1 MSTEE
6 GLKRDIGLWGFTSN
20 IINIVI
26 GSGIF
31 VLPALVPELSYDDL
45 EINNGSDASTIFYN
59 LKSEEDELVQKRT
72 RINLLNYCKLDTLA
86 MVKLFEKINEI

>member
-6 GLKRDIGLWGFTSN
+6 GLKREIGVWGLTSN

-31 VLPALVPELSYDDL
+31 VLPALVSEGL
-45 EINNGSDASTIFYN
+45 GSAGILAYLFCGF
-59 LKSEEDELVQKRT
+59 LF
-72 RINLLNYCKLDTLA
+72 TLP
-86 MVKLFEKINEI
+86 LPTL